1 MNGRQN
7 EPIARQT
14 ATVMFVAGVSG
25 MVHSTLIKTK
35 GTAARKRS
43 QIDELEVREGK
54 EWKRIEEGKRYRE
67 FNSKKNN
74 TETETPSVV
83 VDLQLPSFIQISKV
97 GK

>member
-1 MNGRQN
+1 MNDRQN

-14 ATVMFVAGVSG
+14 ATVMFVAGASG

-54 EWKRIEEGKRYRE
+54 NGRE
-67 FNSKKNN
+67 
-74 TETETPSVV
+74 
-83 VDLQLPSFIQISKV
+83 
-97 GK
+97 